1 MSEWSWF
8 TAYSVRL
15 ADGCHSTM
23 PMHCPACG
31 LDLPDCHV
39 GIERRLGQGLES
51 LPSRSGTRR
60 AVPLVSHTNE
70 YDGRRPGEA
79 IQVNVR

>member
-1 MSEWSWF
+1 MSGWSWF

-31 LDLPDCHV
+31 LEWNTNGIALP
-39 GIERRLGQGLES
+39 I
-51 LPSRSGTRR
+51 
-60 AVPLVSHTNE
+60 HTNV
-70 YDGRRPGEA
+70 RRGWGSPPP
-79 IQVNVR
+79 VNAVAAVFYECLGCGHCSL